1 MEIFSLSLGLKQ
13 VLSPMALIPS
23 TIRRLYAD
31 RLNQIDQFRKNPLKI
46 QQKVLSDILVTAAPT
61 ELGRLYGFQSVRSAA
76 DFQSRVPVKSY
87 DDYLPLIERLLS
99 GEKDLI
105 WPGSV
110 KWFAKSSGTTSGKSK
125 FIPVTGDSLQKC
137 HYQAARDILAIYCS
151 NYPSTRM
158 FNGKA
163 LTLGGST
170 RINQAGNNSVYGDLS
185 AVLLSNTP
193 FYIELIRTPKRKIAL
208 IEDFEEKLELIT
220 RTASK
225 QNVTSFSGVPSW
237 YLTLIKSVLAYT
249 GKSNLLEVWPNLEVF
264 FHGGI
269 SFTPYREIYKKF
281 IPGDQMHY
289 METYNASEGFFG
301 IQDDPGKNDML
312 LMLDYGIFYEFI
324 PAGKA
329 GSDSPPVL
337 TLGEVKK
344 DVNYAIVI
352 STNGGLWRYLIGDT
366 IVFTE
371 TDPYRFRI
379 SGRTRHFINAFGEEL
394 IAENAEKA
402 LEAACLGT
410 GASIL
415 EYTAG
420 PVFMGESSRG
430 THEWL
435 IEFEKEPGDLQKF
448 TRILDEKLK
457 SVNSDYEAKR
467 YKDINLVMP
476 VVRSVP
482 AGTFTKWL
490 RMKNKL
496 GGQNK
501 VPRLSNTREFIEEL
515 YGFLVF

>member
-1 MEIFSLSLGLKQ
+1 
-13 VLSPMALIPS
+13 MALIPPI
-23 TIRRLYAD
+23 IRRLYSG
-31 RLNQIDQFRKNPLKI
+31 RLNQIDNFRRNPVEI
-46 QQKVLSDILVTAAPT
+46 QQKVLSDILAYASST
-61 ELGRLYGFQSVRSAA
+61 ELGRQYGFSTISSAA
-76 DFQSRVPVKSY
+76 VFQSRVPVKTY
-87 DDYLPLIERLLS
+87 EDYLPLIERLRAGDS
-99 GEKDLI
+99 NVT
-105 WPGSV
+105 WPGNIR
-110 KWFAKSSGTTSGKSK
+110 WFAKSSGTTSGKSK
-125 FIPVTGDSLQKC
+125 FIPVTRESLQKC

-158 FNGKA
+158 FSGKA

-185 AVLLSNTP
+185 AVLLTNTP
-193 FYIELIRTPKRKIAL
+193 FYIELIRTPKREIAL
-208 IEDFEEKLELIT
+208 IEDFERKLELIT
-220 RTASK
+220 RIASK

-237 YLTLIKSVLAYT
+237 YLTLIKSVLSHT
-249 GKSNLLEVWPNLEVF
+249 GKSTLPEVWPNLEVF

-269 SFTPYREIYKKF
+269 SFTPYREIYKKL

-301 IQDDPGKNDML
+301 IQDDPGKSDML

-324 PAGKA
+324 PAGKV
-329 GSDSPPVL
+329 GSDSAPVL
-337 TLGEVKK
+337 TLGEVRK

-371 TDPYRFRI
+371 TSPYRFRI
-379 SGRTRHFINAFGEEL
+379 TGRTRHFINAFGEEL

-402 LEAACLGT
+402 LEAACRGT
-410 GASIL
+410 GASVL

-420 PVFMGESSRG
+420 PVFMGELSRG

-435 IEFEKEPGDLQKF
+435 IEFEKEPDDLQRF
-448 TRILDEKLK
+448 TRILDETLK

-467 YKDINLVMP
+467 HKDINLVMP

-482 AGTFTKWL
+482 GGTFTKWL
-490 RMKNKL
+490 RSKNKL

>member
-1 MEIFSLSLGLKQ
+1 MTF
-13 VLSPMALIPS
+13 IP
-23 TIRRLYAD
+23 TIIRRLYAG
-31 RLNQIDQFRKNPLKI
+31 RLNQIDDFRKNPVDV
-46 QQKVLSDILVTAAPT
+46 QQKVLSDLLAFASTT
-61 ELGRLYGFQSVRSAA
+61 ELGRQYGFSSISSVAA
-76 DFQSRVPVKSY
+76 FQSRVPLNSY
-87 DDYLPLIERLLS
+87 EDYLPLVERMRA
-99 GEKDLI
+99 GEDNVT
-105 WPGSV
+105 WPGSIR
-110 KWFAKSSGTTSGKSK
+110 WFAKSSGTTSTKSK
-125 FIPVTGDSLQKC
+125 FIPVSRESLYKC
-137 HYQAARDILAIYCS
+137 HFQAAKDILTIYCS

-158 FNGKA
+158 FSGKA

-185 AVLLSNTP
+185 AVLLSNSP
-193 FYIELIRTPKRKIAL
+193 FYAELIRTPEREIAL
-208 IEDFEEKLELIT
+208 IEDFEKKLELIT
-220 RTASK
+220 RITSK

-249 GKSNLLEVWPNLEVF
+249 GKSSLLDVWPNLEVF

-269 SFTPYREIYKKF
+269 SFTPYREIYKKL

-324 PAGKA
+324 PAGA
-329 GSDSPPVL
+329 VGSDSSPAL

-366 IVFTE
+366 VVFTE
-371 TDPYRFRI
+371 TNPFRFRI
-379 SGRTRHFINAFGEEL
+379 SGRTKHFINAFGEEL
-394 IAENAEKA
+394 IAENAENA
-402 LEAACLGT
+402 LETACRET

-435 IEFEKEPGDLQKF
+435 IEFEKEPDELQKF
-448 TRILDEKLK
+448 TRILDDTLK
-457 SVNSDYEAKR
+457 SINSDYEAKR

-476 VVRSVP
+476 IVRSVP
-482 AGTFTKWL
+482 TGTFTRWL
-490 RMKNKL
+490 KSRNKL

-501 VPRLSNTREFIEEL
+501 VPRLSNTRDFIEEL
-515 YGFLVF
+515 YGFLVI

>member
-1 MEIFSLSLGLKQ
+1 MTF
-13 VLSPMALIPS
+13 IP
-23 TIRRLYAD
+23 TIIRRLYAG
-31 RLNQIDQFRKNPLKI
+31 RLNQIDDFRKNPVDV
-46 QQKVLSDILVTAAPT
+46 QQKVLSDLLAFASSTD
-61 ELGRLYGFQSVRSAA
+61 LGRQYGFSSISSAA
-76 DFQSRVPVKSY
+76 AFQSRVPLNSY
-87 DDYLPLIERLLS
+87 EDYLPLVERMRA
-99 GEKDLI
+99 GEDNVT
-105 WPGSV
+105 WPGSIR
-110 KWFAKSSGTTSGKSK
+110 WFAKSSGTTSTKSK
-125 FIPVTGDSLQKC
+125 FIPVSRESLYKC
-137 HYQAARDILAIYCS
+137 HFQAAKDILTIYCS

-158 FNGKA
+158 FSGKA

-185 AVLLSNTP
+185 AVLLSNSP
-193 FYIELIRTPKRKIAL
+193 FYAELIRTPEREIAL
-208 IEDFEEKLELIT
+208 IEDFEKKLELIT
-220 RTASK
+220 RITSK

-249 GKSNLLEVWPNLEVF
+249 GKSSLLDVWPNLEVF

-269 SFTPYREIYKKF
+269 SFTPYREIYNKL

-324 PAGKA
+324 PAGA
-329 GSDSPPVL
+329 VGSDSSPAL

-366 IVFTE
+366 VVFTE
-371 TDPYRFRI
+371 TNPFRFRI
-379 SGRTRHFINAFGEEL
+379 SGRTKHFINAFGEEL
-394 IAENAEKA
+394 IAENAENA
-402 LEAACLGT
+402 LETACRET

-435 IEFEKEPGDLQKF
+435 IEFEKEPDELQKF
-448 TRILDEKLK
+448 TRILDDTLK
-457 SVNSDYEAKR
+457 SINSDYEAKR

-476 VVRSVP
+476 IVRSVP
-482 AGTFTKWL
+482 TGTFTRWL
-490 RMKNKL
+490 KSRNKL

-501 VPRLSNTREFIEEL
+501 VPRLSNTRDFIEEL
-515 YGFLVF
+515 YGFLVI